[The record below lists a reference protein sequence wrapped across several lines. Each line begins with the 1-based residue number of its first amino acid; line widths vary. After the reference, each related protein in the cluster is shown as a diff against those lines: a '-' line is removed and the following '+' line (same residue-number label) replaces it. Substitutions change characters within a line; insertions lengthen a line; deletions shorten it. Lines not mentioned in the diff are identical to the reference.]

1 MAELTSS
8 QNISRNPRTSSNSIY
23 TLIERVVI
31 NLLKRFRFLEIGVVE
46 NIDSENFMVRC
57 RLLGR
62 KDSNTQQGRLTK
74 WLKVYTI
81 FASNDEGICA
91 LPNRGDY
98 GVVMFRNADQ
108 CGGMFFGMHFGAKKL
123 VPNKNRGENEEKI
136 HPRDILIKRNGSWL
150 LIKGDFPEHFGDIE
164 LWHKDEN
171 FALITRG
178 YEQFFVKDGL
188 QFDMQRWSN
197 QHSPPFEYKVADWI
211 RTKNEYKANHQVY
224 GFIYNLFI
232 RRRKITIVP
241 PKPDCENESVAINQA
256 NASTGSVYNS
266 GNTVVSAEKY
276 SGQNQYSSGEMYSS
290 DKESSTSSSEG
301 SKGSIEIDKLDP
313 RVFKTHICDGTRRV
327 DDDIIEKML
336 VQGDPERQH
345 LLFRMHKHSYP
356 KIASVGTDLTGMT
369 IQSKEDESIHTY
381 IDANMDFYHE
391 SHSVIKTYVDKDQ
404 SYILLFTQ
412 YRDQY
417 KNFMIGTRDGQNFI
431 DTHGGKDVEKV
442 EWKALYKS
450 FAYELDEFD
459 KLENTDDLVIDD
471 QTERAITGIPQLGG
485 EYTDDD
491 VQKYWT
497 NFWNNKNA
505 VNETTIQE
513 AKTAIHG
520 WMESGADQS
529 HNDFHK
535 AALETT
541 FSAEKLEV

>member
-57 RLLGR
+57 RLLCR
-62 KDSNTQQGRLTK
+62 KDSDTQQGRLTK

-98 GVVMFRNADQ
+98 GIIMFRNADQ

-136 HPRDILIKRNGSWL
+136 RPRDILIKRNGSWL

-197 QHSPPFEYKVADWI
+197 QHSPPFEYKTADWI
-211 RTKNEYKANHQVY
+211 RTKNEYKANHQAY

-232 RRRKITIVP
+232 RRRKITIIP

-256 NASTGSVYNS
+256 NAAAVAVYNA
-266 GNTVVSAEKY
+266 GNTVVVA
-276 SGQNQYSSGEMYSS
+276 
-290 DKESSTSSSEG
+290 DSSTNITSETDV
-301 SKGSIEIDKLDP
+301 SKGSTGIDELDP
-313 RVFKTHICDGTRRV
+313 RVFKTHICDGKRRV
-327 DDDIIEKML
+327 DDDIIEKTL
-336 VQGDPERQH
+336 IQGDPERQH
-345 LLFRMHKHSYP
+345 LLFKMHKHSYP
-356 KIASVGTDLTGMT
+356 KTASVGTDLTSMT

-417 KNFMIGTRDGQNFI
+417 QNFMVGTREGQNFI

-471 QTERAITGIPQLGG
+471 QTERDITGIPQLGG

-505 VNETTIQE
+505 VNDITIQD
-513 AKTAIHG
+513 AKTAIQD
-520 WMESGADQS
+520 WIKTGADQS
-529 HNDFHK
+529 HSEINQIVF
-535 AALETT
+535 ETT
-541 FSAEKLEV
+541 SSEELEV